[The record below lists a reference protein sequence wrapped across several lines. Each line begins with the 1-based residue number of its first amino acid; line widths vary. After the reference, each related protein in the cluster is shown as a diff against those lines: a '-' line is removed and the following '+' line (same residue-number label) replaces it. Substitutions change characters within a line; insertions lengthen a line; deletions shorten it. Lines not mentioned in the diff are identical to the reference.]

1 MRCGRM
7 FCTESAGSGTAM
19 DLFEETVLIFLRMC
33 IILIETGIVRKGWNG
48 KNSRLCLV
56 FVRGKVRC
64 NATRSR
70 SGTKKRMDSTDPVW
84 IGKRTGGGRWCM
96 QNRFR
101 QIGETGQENTKETF
115 FDSMLRM
122 QNRYDVIDEEGGN
135 V

>member
-1 MRCGRM
+1 
-7 FCTESAGSGTAM
+7 
-19 DLFEETVLIFLRMC
+19 
-33 IILIETGIVRKGWNG
+33 
-48 KNSRLCLV
+48 
-56 FVRGKVRC
+56 
-64 NATRSR
+64 
-70 SGTKKRMDSTDPVW
+70 
-84 IGKRTGGGRWCM
+84 M